1 MQLHALVGGAAEVI
15 GPEATLAD
23 AAQRM
28 VDQTVGCLAVIDGR
42 QMVGIVTEHDV
53 VEAIAGGADPDESLI
68 SSWMTESPDTVPPN
82 LSVREAA
89 TWLLETGYRHLPV
102 MDEGELLGVVSIKDV
117 LWALVQTE

>member
-15 GPEATLAD
+15 GPEATLAE
-23 AAQRM
+23 AAERM
-28 VDQTVGCLAVIDGR
+28 VDQVVGCLAVIDGR
-42 QMVGIVTEHDV
+42 HMVGIVTEHDV
-53 VEAIAGGADPDESLI
+53 VEAIAGGADPDESLL
-68 SSWMTESPDTVPPN
+68 SSWMTEAPDTVPPN